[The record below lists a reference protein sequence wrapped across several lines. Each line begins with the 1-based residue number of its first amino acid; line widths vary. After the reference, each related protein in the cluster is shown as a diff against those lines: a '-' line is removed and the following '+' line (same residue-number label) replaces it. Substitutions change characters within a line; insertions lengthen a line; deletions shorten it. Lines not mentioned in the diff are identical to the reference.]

1 MKLSVVM
8 PAYNEE
14 KTIAEIIGRV
24 QAIPLE
30 KEIIVV
36 DDGSTD
42 STREILKKIASS
54 EAGLKV
60 IFHRQNLGKGAA
72 LRRGFA
78 QVSGDVIV
86 VQDADL
92 EYDPADLPRLLEP
105 IQKGQARIV
114 YGSRILGKNPFSYL
128 RYWLGGLLLSKLTNI
143 LYGSKITDEPTCYKM
158 FRREVLQEIDLKCKG
173 FEFCP
178 EFTAKVLRRGEKILE
193 VPISYSPRRMEEG
206 KKIRW
211 KDGLVAA
218 YVLIKYRIVK

>member
-1 MKLSVVM
+1 MKLSVVI

-14 KTIAEIIGRV
+14 KTVAEIIRRV
-24 QAIPLE
+24 QAVPLE

-42 STREILKKIASS
+42 RTGEILKEIASS
-54 EAGLKV
+54 GRVKV
-60 IFHRQNLGKGAA
+60 IFQERRQGKGAA

-78 QVSGDVIV
+78 QVSGEVIV

-92 EYDPADLPRLLEP
+92 EYHPGDFVRLLEP
-105 IQKGQARIV
+105 IQKGRARIV

-128 RYWLGGLLLSKLTNI
+128 RYWLGGLFLSKLTNI

-158 FRREVLQEIDLKCKG
+158 FRREILQEIDLKAKG

-193 VPISYSPRRMEEG
+193 VPISYSPRSMAAG

-211 KDGLVAA
+211 KDGFVAV
-218 YVLIKYRIVK
+218 YTLIKYRIVK

>member
-1 MKLSVVM
+1 MKLSVVI

-14 KTIAEIIGRV
+14 KTVAEIIRRV
-24 QAIPLE
+24 QAVPLD

-42 STREILKKIASS
+42 RTVEILKEIASTP
-54 EAGLKV
+54 GLKV
-60 IFHRQNLGKGAA
+60 IFQQRNLGKGAA

-78 QVSGDVIV
+78 EATGEVIV

-92 EYDPADLPRLLEP
+92 EYDPREFPRLLEP

-114 YGSRILGKNPFSYL
+114 YGSRTLGKNPFSYL
-128 RYWLGGLLLSKLTNI
+128 RYWLGGLFLSKLTNI
-143 LYGSKITDEPTCYKM
+143 LFGSKITDEPTCYKM
-158 FRREVLQEIDLKCKG
+158 FRREVLQEIGLKCKG

-193 VPISYSPRRMEEG
+193 VPIAYRPRRMEEG

-211 KDGLVAA
+211 RDGLIAA
-218 YVLIKYRIVK
+218 YTLIKYRIMR

>member
-1 MKLSVVM
+1 MKLSVVI

-14 KTIAEIIGRV
+14 KTVAEIIRRV
-24 QAIPLE
+24 QAVPLD

-42 STREILKKIASS
+42 RTVEILKEIASTP
-54 EAGLKV
+54 GVKV
-60 IFHRQNLGKGAA
+60 IFQERNLGKGAA

-78 QVSGDVIV
+78 EATGEVIV

-92 EYDPADLPRLLEP
+92 EYDPREFPRLLEP

-114 YGSRILGKNPFSYL
+114 YGSRTLGKNPFSYL
-128 RYWLGGLLLSKLTNI
+128 RYWLGGLFLSKLTNI
-143 LYGSKITDEPTCYKM
+143 LFGSKITDEPTCYKM
-158 FRREVLQEIDLKCKG
+158 FRREVLQEIGLKCKG

-193 VPISYSPRRMEEG
+193 VPIAYRPRRMEEG

-211 KDGLVAA
+211 RDGLIAA
-218 YVLIKYRIVK
+218 YTLIKYRIMR